1 MKIIFIIVF
10 CLIFIVLFCN
20 VVNFNRI
27 EFFFFFIVFKCFL
40 FLIIERVVLNEEV
53 DDRMNLVLNILLL
66 GYFFINKFFSIKIVW

>member
-10 CLIFIVLFCN
+10 CLIFIVLFCK

-27 EFFFFFIVFKCFL
+27 GFFFIVFKCFL

>member
-10 CLIFIVLFCN
+10 CLIFIVLFCK

-40 FLIIERVVLNEEV
+40 FIIIERVVLNEEV

>member
-10 CLIFIVLFCN
+10 CLIFIVLFCK
-20 VVNFNRI
+20 VVNRI

>member
-1 MKIIFIIVF
+1 MKIIFIIVC
-10 CLIFIVLFCN
+10 CLIFIVLFCK
-20 VVNFNRI
+20 VVNRI

-53 DDRMNLVLNILLL
+53 DDRMNLNILLL

>member
-10 CLIFIVLFCN
+10 CLIFIVLFCK
-20 VVNFNRI
+20 VVNRI

-53 DDRMNLVLNILLL
+53 DDRMNLNILLL